1 MEIATKEQ
9 YLQLVKEAAH
19 HSFLYYNQDNPELSD
34 FEYDQLTQRI
44 KSVEAEH
51 PDWVVSESPTQ
62 HVGGEAVME
71 GAKKVQHRVQ
81 LASLNDLFSFDEVKA
96 WYESIG
102 APEKTSVQQKI
113 DGLSMAV
120 IYRNGKLV
128 QAATRGDGFVGEDV
142 TANAQ
147 HIDGIPHF
155 LNIPDIAGVDKEN
168 TLAVRAEVYMPV
180 EEFERVNAELEKE
193 GKKLFANPRNCA
205 AGSLRVKDAS
215 VTASRKLGAISFS
228 ILYADGWDAVDEKVL
243 PKPGVS
249 ETADLELLKRIGFNP
264 VKAYPCASF
273 DEIVQAI
280 NTIGETRA
288 DLPYW
293 TDGAVVKTDD
303 KKLQTALGSTAKY
316 PRHAA
321 AFKYPP
327 EEKETVIRDIAVQ
340 VGRTGVLT
348 PVAVFDPIQLCGTTV
363 TRATLHNQGFIDS
376 LGIGIGCTCRV
387 YKSGEIIPRI
397 STVVKRG
404 EEVFKIKKCPVC
416 GAPAV
421 EYTDDN
427 GTESGVVGCSNINCP
442 AQHARKIQF
451 FCSKEVMDIDGMGPS
466 IVDKLIEADLL
477 DSVTDI
483 YRLKDH
489 ADKIEKLEGMGEK
502 SVATMLNAIEQS
514 KTRELA
520 RFIKALGIPGIGQH
534 IGKNLEKLYPDI
546 WAIAAASKE
555 ELCAIDGIGDISAEA
570 ICSFFTSEENR
581 KMVEELISLGVNAKS
596 TKYGKE
602 EGPGKL
608 TGLTFVI
615 TGTLPSMGR
624 DEAKALI
631 EGNGGKC
638 SGSVSKKTSYVLA
651 GEAAGM
657 VDAFEDI
664 GFPLCVFSDQ
674 QIDARGKEKFTV
686 SDVAKLMS
694 PK

>member
-228 ILYADGWDAVDEKVL
+228 ILYADGWDAVDEKAL

-249 ETADLELLKRIGFNP
+249 ETTDLELLKRIGFNP
-264 VKAYPCASF
+264 VKAYPCTSF

-303 KKLQTALGSTAKY
+303 KKLQTVLGSTAKY

-348 PVAVFDPIQLCGTTV
+348 PVAVFGPIQLCGTTV

-489 ADKIEKLEGMGEK
+489 AGKIETLEGMGEK
-502 SVATMLNAIEQS
+502 SVATMLNAIEQA
-514 KTRELA
+514 KPPA
-520 RFIKALGIPGIGQH
+520 A
-534 IGKNLEKLYPDI
+534 NLRRQTSS
-546 WAIAAASKE
+546 ASP
-555 ELCAIDGIGDISAEA
+555 S
-570 ICSFFTSEENR
+570 
-581 KMVEELISLGVNAKS
+581 S
-596 TKYGKE
+596 TK
-602 EGPGKL
+602 PRSNL
-608 TGLTFVI
+608 
-615 TGTLPSMGR
+615 
-624 DEAKALI
+624 
-631 EGNGGKC
+631 
-638 SGSVSKKTSYVLA
+638 
-651 GEAAGM
+651 
-657 VDAFEDI
+657 
-664 GFPLCVFSDQ
+664 
-674 QIDARGKEKFTV
+674 
-686 SDVAKLMS
+686 
-694 PK
+694 

>member
-71 GAKKVQHRVQ
+71 GAKKVLHRVQ

-113 DGLSMAV
+113 DGLAMAV

-416 GAPAV
+416 GAPSV

-489 ADKIEKLEGMGEK
+489 ADKIETLEGMGEK

-555 ELCAIDGIGDISAEA
+555 ELCAIDGIGDILS
-570 ICSFFTSEENR
+570 
-581 KMVEELISLGVNAKS
+581 LIH
-596 TKYGKE
+596 
-602 EGPGKL
+602 
-608 TGLTFVI
+608 I
-615 TGTLPSMGR
+615 
-624 DEAKALI
+624 
-631 EGNGGKC
+631 
-638 SGSVSKKTSYVLA
+638 
-651 GEAAGM
+651 
-657 VDAFEDI
+657 
-664 GFPLCVFSDQ
+664 
-674 QIDARGKEKFTV
+674 
-686 SDVAKLMS
+686 
-694 PK
+694 

>member
-249 ETADLELLKRIGFNP
+249 ETTDLELLKRIGFNP
-264 VKAYPCASF
+264 VKAYPCTSF

-489 ADKIEKLEGMGEK
+489 AGKIETLEGMGEK

-638 SGSVSKKTSYVLA
+638 SGSVSEKTSYVLA
-651 GEAAGM
+651 GEAAGSKLTKATELGIP
-657 VDAFEDI
+657 V
-664 GFPLCVFSDQ
+664 
-674 QIDARGKEKFTV
+674 IDEATLKSMIE
-686 SDVAKLMS
+686 
-694 PK
+694 

>member
-81 LASLNDLFSFDEVKA
+81 LASLNDLFSFDEVKT

-228 ILYADGWDAVDEKVL
+228 ILYADGWDAVDEKAL

-249 ETADLELLKRIGFNP
+249 ETTDLELLKRIGFNS
-264 VKAYPCASF
+264 VKAYPCTSF

-288 DLPYW
+288 ALPYW

-363 TRATLHNQGFIDS
+363 TLS
-376 LGIGIGCTCRV
+376 LI
-387 YKSGEIIPRI
+387 
-397 STVVKRG
+397 
-404 EEVFKIKKCPVC
+404 
-416 GAPAV
+416 
-421 EYTDDN
+421 
-427 GTESGVVGCSNINCP
+427 
-442 AQHARKIQF
+442 
-451 FCSKEVMDIDGMGPS
+451 
-466 IVDKLIEADLL
+466 
-477 DSVTDI
+477 
-483 YRLKDH
+483 
-489 ADKIEKLEGMGEK
+489 
-502 SVATMLNAIEQS
+502 
-514 KTRELA
+514 
-520 RFIKALGIPGIGQH
+520 H
-534 IGKNLEKLYPDI
+534 I
-546 WAIAAASKE
+546 
-555 ELCAIDGIGDISAEA
+555 
-570 ICSFFTSEENR
+570 
-581 KMVEELISLGVNAKS
+581 
-596 TKYGKE
+596 
-602 EGPGKL
+602 
-608 TGLTFVI
+608 
-615 TGTLPSMGR
+615 
-624 DEAKALI
+624 
-631 EGNGGKC
+631 
-638 SGSVSKKTSYVLA
+638 
-651 GEAAGM
+651 
-657 VDAFEDI
+657 
-664 GFPLCVFSDQ
+664 
-674 QIDARGKEKFTV
+674 
-686 SDVAKLMS
+686 
-694 PK
+694 

>member
-249 ETADLELLKRIGFNP
+249 ETTDLELLKRIGFNP
-264 VKAYPCASF
+264 VKAWLNS
-273 DEIVQAI
+273 
-280 NTIGETRA
+280 
-288 DLPYW
+288 
-293 TDGAVVKTDD
+293 D
-303 KKLQTALGSTAKY
+303 KELIYL
-316 PRHAA
+316 
-321 AFKYPP
+321 
-327 EEKETVIRDIAVQ
+327 
-340 VGRTGVLT
+340 
-348 PVAVFDPIQLCGTTV
+348 
-363 TRATLHNQGFIDS
+363 
-376 LGIGIGCTCRV
+376 
-387 YKSGEIIPRI
+387 
-397 STVVKRG
+397 STV
-404 EEVFKIKKCPVC
+404 
-416 GAPAV
+416 
-421 EYTDDN
+421 
-427 GTESGVVGCSNINCP
+427 S
-442 AQHARKIQF
+442 
-451 FCSKEVMDIDGMGPS
+451 
-466 IVDKLIEADLL
+466 
-477 DSVTDI
+477 
-483 YRLKDH
+483 
-489 ADKIEKLEGMGEK
+489 
-502 SVATMLNAIEQS
+502 
-514 KTRELA
+514 
-520 RFIKALGIPGIGQH
+520 
-534 IGKNLEKLYPDI
+534 
-546 WAIAAASKE
+546 
-555 ELCAIDGIGDISAEA
+555 
-570 ICSFFTSEENR
+570 
-581 KMVEELISLGVNAKS
+581 
-596 TKYGKE
+596 
-602 EGPGKL
+602 
-608 TGLTFVI
+608 
-615 TGTLPSMGR
+615 
-624 DEAKALI
+624 
-631 EGNGGKC
+631 
-638 SGSVSKKTSYVLA
+638 
-651 GEAAGM
+651 
-657 VDAFEDI
+657 
-664 GFPLCVFSDQ
+664 
-674 QIDARGKEKFTV
+674 
-686 SDVAKLMS
+686 
-694 PK
+694 